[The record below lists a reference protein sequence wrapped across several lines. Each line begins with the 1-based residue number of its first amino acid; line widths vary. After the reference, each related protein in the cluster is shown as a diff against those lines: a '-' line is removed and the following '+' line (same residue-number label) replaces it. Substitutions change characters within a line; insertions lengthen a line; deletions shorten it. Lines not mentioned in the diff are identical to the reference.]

1 MEQTSQDIRFL
12 IDQLNRWTK
21 QYDEGHPTIS
31 DKEWDEVYFELK
43 KLEEVTGIIYPD
55 SPTQSISYSVVNN
68 LEKVEHNHPMLSLDK
83 TKDPEEVKAFVKGHE
98 WCAMFKMDGLT
109 CSLTYENGE
118 LARAETRGNGIIGEN
133 ILHNILVMSSIPKK
147 IPTTETVIIDGEVIC
162 TYPNFEEFKNE
173 YKHPRNFASGSIR
186 LLDAKESAARNL
198 TFVAWD
204 LVRGC
209 EDIDFFF
216 WRLEKLDEWGFTT
229 VPRVGDAET
238 VDDAIDVLNK
248 INSYQLYP
256 IDGYVFKFESKKYG
270 ESLGRTKHHF
280 KNAIAF
286 KFYDDEYETR
296 LADIEW
302 SMGRTGQLTPV
313 AIFNPIDIDGTT
325 VERASLHNISIMRKT
340 LGDYPEYGQAL
351 WVAKMNQIIPQITR
365 AIKNDQPHDHAIEMI
380 PRFCPYCNI
389 VTTIITSDT
398 GVETLYCLNNQ
409 CCGKLNNRIDHF
421 LGKKGLDVKGI
432 STATIE
438 KLIDWGWIN
447 ELGDIYKL
455 DGHRAEWISKEGFG
469 TASVEK
475 ILNAI
480 NASRSGVSLQNF
492 ISALGI
498 PLVGRTV
505 AKAITK
511 YYSTWEDFREAI
523 GTDWTEFEG
532 FGPEI
537 TKAINNFDYS
547 AADEIVKL
555 FTWAEDQPSESQNES
570 SAIKDKIFC
579 ITGKVFQFKNRDAL
593 KADIESK
600 GGKVVSSMSSKVNYL
615 INNDSTSTSA
625 KNKAAQAAG
634 IPIITEDE
642 YIKLSTNAEV
652 A

>member
-1 MEQTSQDIRFL
+1 
-12 IDQLNRWTK
+12 
-21 QYDEGHPTIS
+21 
-31 DKEWDEVYFELK
+31 
-43 KLEEVTGIIYPD
+43 
-55 SPTQSISYSVVNN
+55 
-68 LEKVEHNHPMLSLDK
+68 MLSLDK